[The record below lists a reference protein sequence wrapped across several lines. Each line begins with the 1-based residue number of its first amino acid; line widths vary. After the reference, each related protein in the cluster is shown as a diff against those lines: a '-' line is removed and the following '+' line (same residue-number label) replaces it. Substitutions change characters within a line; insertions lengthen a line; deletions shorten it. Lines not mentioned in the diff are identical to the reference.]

1 MNSERSNNLNLKY
14 KSCTRSSCQDKE
26 IVKFEFVAKTQ
37 CLCYSQI
44 LIVKDCL
51 LHVFYD
57 NKVFKFK
64 LFKMLRS
71 HILKN

>member
-37 CLCYSQI
+37 FLCYSQI

-51 LHVFYD
+51 YMYFMTIKCLNLSFSKCYV
-57 NKVFKFK
+57 
-64 LFKMLRS
+64 LIS
-71 HILKN
+71 